1 MLVPSSGDDQ
11 HHCLPYDVT
20 PAGVVPSGGTVDVH
34 RLRMLSFSGCQHSGG
49 DVLKFETMI
58 FLVYNN
64 LPVESEE
71 RFLKARAPPMPET

>member
-1 MLVPSSGDDQ
+1 M
-11 HHCLPYDVT
+11 
-20 PAGVVPSGGTVDVH
+20 
-34 RLRMLSFSGCQHSGG
+34 
-49 DVLKFETMI
+49 KFEKMI

>member
-1 MLVPSSGDDQ
+1 MLVPSPGDDQ
-11 HHCLPYDVT
+11 HHSLPYDVT
-20 PAGVVPSGGTVDVH
+20 PAGVVPSGVLVKAL

-49 DVLKFETMI
+49 EVLKFEKMI